1 MRYLSDTYT
10 SVPGESLPFPGIG
23 LTKLV
28 TRAGWQRKQRA
39 YWPLGLSVAMPLS
52 ESITT

>member
-1 MRYLSDTYT
+1 MLYLSDTYT
-10 SVPGESLPFPGIG
+10 SVPGESVPFPGIG

-28 TRAGWQRKQRA
+28 TRAGSQGKQA